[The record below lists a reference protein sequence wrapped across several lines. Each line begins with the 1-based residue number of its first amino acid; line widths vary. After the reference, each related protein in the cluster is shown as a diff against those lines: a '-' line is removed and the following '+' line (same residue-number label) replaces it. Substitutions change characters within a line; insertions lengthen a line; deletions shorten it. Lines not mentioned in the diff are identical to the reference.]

1 MMVINEADNDAQ
13 ISLVTPDNLHK
24 SKLLHIRNSDLH
36 LNANLQQIY
45 IDGHETNN
53 KTIDDDD
60 QLIASNY
67 AYDKLEQL
75 TYQRQHFWSWQVILI
90 LLIIMI
96 IINALI
102 VFCLMNRDSNN
113 KMATSIRFVPLN
125 DFRKR
130 TLATFKLQSP
140 KNVKLDDGMRNC
152 QQLSSFVYCC
162 VITAN
167 DNTSFRDKGTHCF
180 RQRSTD
186 LFDHFYKKNM
196 QMTQTWQTLSDDD
209 TVVLLQNMA
218 GGYAMLDT
226 KYGISM
232 PILDNEDYANLTP
245 VVSFFGMDN
254 VEELTALAQDDHKFY
269 ICEYLRDSQHRFL
282 LQDCYETTMLKFEN
296 PSQIKFCANPIY
308 QAIIQFNNAYT
319 NIKWQLQVTYT
330 TTNGINDNNIYIVDS
345 VDLITDQ
352 QIAMICSPFNI
363 DIYMISSNVLVHYAI
378 DLPKIDGETLI
389 GNYF

>member
-1 MMVINEADNDAQ
+1 MGCFRR
-13 ISLVTPDNLHK
+13 P
-24 SKLLHIRNSDLH
+24 LLS
-36 LNANLQQIY
+36 
-45 IDGHETNN
+45 IDTNN
-53 KTIDDDD
+53 NL
-60 QLIASNY
+60 LILSSLNNRT
-67 AYDKLEQL
+67 DELLIEQL
-75 TYQRQHFWSWQVILI
+75 PLDDFQNGFMQVF
-90 LLIIMI
+90 
-96 IINALI
+96 N
-102 VFCLMNRDSNN
+102 
-113 KMATSIRFVPLN
+113 
-125 DFRKR
+125 
-130 TLATFKLQSP
+130 FKPIKQNIP

-226 KYGISM
+226 KYGI
-232 PILDNEDYANLTP
+232 
-245 VVSFFGMDN
+245 
-254 VEELTALAQDDHKFY
+254 
-269 ICEYLRDSQHRFL
+269 
-282 LQDCYETTMLKFEN
+282 MLKFEN